1 MIGFARLSICR
12 PRLALAVWLV
22 LAALLVAAVGTIS
35 MLAGFGEV
43 AVLGHVMS
51 LDPVGVALG
60 TMTGLAL
67 GVGFAL
73 LILDRFPRERR
84 PGADAA
90 QTAAGAIRE
99 LQTTGRAVLVGG
111 TAIVM
116 ALALAAPARSAPA
129 PPAPD
134 PVGAP
139 S

>member
-1 MIGFARLSICR
+1 
-12 PRLALAVWLV
+12 VQ
-22 LAALLVAAVGTIS
+22 
-35 MLAGFGEV
+35 
-43 AVLGHVMS
+43 LGAFKS
-51 LDPVGVALG
+51 
-60 TMTGLAL
+60 
-67 GVGFAL
+67 
-73 LILDRFPRERR
+73 
-84 PGADAA
+84 GADAA

-116 ALALAAPARSAPA
+116 ALALAALARSAPARSAPA